1 MTPIKVAFALQQ
13 ASPFSSLISENT
25 GPEKTWEV
33 PSPQKGRRLRWLSVW
48 GESAVDLGLLGN
60 AVFQSEPWGS
70 VFKQSSPQTSGSPIV
85 SSLNP
90 TPFWNEPSVF
100 NRKQANRKHT
110 LIIPPK
116 MEDKVQ
122 YSALNVSV
130 MFKCIFCNR
139 NILQCFLSL
148 IILWNS
154 AALEVSWSNY
164 IL

>member
-1 MTPIKVAFALQQ
+1 MTLSQWLLHYSKHPLSAAWFQKTLDLRRHEKFLVLRKAEGWGGFQFGVNLQW
-13 ASPFSSLISENT
+13 
-25 GPEKTWEV
+25 TWDC
-33 PSPQKGRRLRWLSVW
+33 L
-48 GESAVDLGLLGN
+48 AT
-60 AVFQSEPWGS
+60 QSEPWGS

-90 TPFWNEPSVF
+90 TPFWNEPFVF

-122 YSALNVSV
+122 YSALSVSV